1 MDELHEAGRLDD
13 VLVLLKRNINYILY
27 AVIGIAVI
35 GGILLYIRQRG
46 VEREITARTALEEAK
61 RSLRENEADE
71 GIEYLQTVIRDYDK
85 TEAFGE
91 ALLYRG
97 RAEIVKGDYEEAVG
111 YLAEYIEARP
121 GGELLPDVYSEL
133 GFIFEKKG
141 DFEEAERYYSL
152 VFREFPESYLAPKSL
167 ADAARCLEEL
177 GEYEQAKMLYE
188 SLLSSYPW
196 SSFAETAVRRL
207 ETLDPGFRPQD
218 TTQDA
223 PLPHP

>member
-1 MDELHEAGRLDD
+1 MDELHGSARLDYILHS
-13 VLVLLKRNINYILY
+13 VKKYINHILY

-35 GGILLYIRQRG
+35 TGVFLYVRQRG
-46 VEREITARTALEEAK
+46 IERELTARIALEEAK
-61 RSLRENEADE
+61 SSLRENEVDE
-71 GIEYLQTVIRDYDK
+71 AIEYLQTVLRDYEK

-97 RAEIVKGDYEEAVG
+97 RAEIERGDYDEAVN
-111 YLAEYIEARP
+111 YLSAYIEARP

-133 GFIFEKKG
+133 GFIFEEKG

-152 VFREFPESYLAPKSL
+152 VFREFPESYLAPRAL

-177 GEYEQAKMLYE
+177 GEYEQAGRLYE

>member
-13 VLVLLKRNINYILY
+13 ILNSLKKSINVILY

-35 GGILLYIRQRG
+35 GGILMYIRQRE
-46 VEREITARTALEEAK
+46 VEREFTARIALEEAK
-61 RSLRENEADE
+61 RHLRDNEVDE
-71 GIEYLQTVIRDYDK
+71 SIEYLQTVIRDYEK

-97 RAEIVKGDYEEAVG
+97 RTEIIKGDYDEA
-111 YLAEYIEARP
+111 LSFLTAYIEARP
-121 GGELLPDVYSEL
+121 EGELLPDVYSEL
-133 GFIFEKKG
+133 GFIFEEKG

-152 VFREFPESYLAPKSL
+152 VFREFPENYLAPKSL

-177 GEYEQAKMLYE
+177 GEYEQAKTLYE

-196 SSFAETAVRRL
+196 SAFSETAFSRL
-207 ETLDPGFRPQD
+207 KMLEAGFRPQN
-218 TTQDA
+218 TTRDA